1 LAGGRAWAIL
11 DLAGAARYLAVSL
24 VVAWSPMDIQPC
36 LELIKEWVRR
46 SEPLSVE
53 KVCELHRK
61 VVAGSMSAGEGGRIR
76 SKLPGDAERLERELG
91 AWVHEVNSEL
101 SRTFRLRDEF
111 LASLADLH
119 VRFHAIS
126 PFREGNGR
134 TNRLLMFFFSLQ
146 HKRELLIVHD
156 SYYRI
161 IMNLCRQ
168 QGSSEYLFKYLKALG
183 DETERRKLLA
193 ELEKLAF

>member
-1 LAGGRAWAIL
+1 L
-11 DLAGAARYLAVSL
+11 
-24 VVAWSPMDIQPC
+24 DIQPS
-36 LELIKEWVRR
+36 LDLIKEWVRH
-46 SEPLSVE
+46 SEPLSVD
-53 KVCELHRK
+53 KVRELHRK
-61 VVAGSMSAGEGGRIR
+61 VVAGSISAGDGG
-76 SKLPGDAERLERELG
+76 KLRDKKPGEAERLARDLD
-91 AWVHEVNSEL
+91 AWVSEFN
-101 SRTFRLRDEF
+101 REQHQVFRLRDDF
-111 LASLADLH
+111 LATLADLH

-134 TNRLLMFFFSLQ
+134 TNRLLMFFFSLH

-161 IMNLCRQ
+161 IMSLCRQ

-183 DETERRKLLA
+183 NESERRNLLA

>member
-1 LAGGRAWAIL
+1 
-11 DLAGAARYLAVSL
+11 
-24 VVAWSPMDIQPC
+24 MDIQPS
-36 LELIKEWVRR
+36 LDLIKEWARHGDV
-46 SEPLSVE
+46 LSVD
-53 KVCELHRK
+53 KVYELHRS
-61 VVAGSMSAGEGGRIR
+61 VVAGSMSAGEGG
-76 SKLPGDAERLERELG
+76 KLRNKSAGEAERLGRELER
-91 AWVHEVNSEL
+91 WVGEFNDGL
-101 SRTFRLRDEF
+101 RRTFRLRDDF

-119 VRFHAIS
+119 VRFHGVS

-134 TNRLLMFFFSLQ
+134 TNRLLMFFFSLH

-168 QGSSEYLFKYLKALG
+168 QGGSEYLFKYLKALG
-183 DETERRKLLA
+183 DESERRNLLA